1 MKYRA
6 LGSTGIQVSPLCLG
20 TMQFGW
26 TADEATSFE
35 ILSAAFDAGINFFDT
50 ADMYSNWVT
59 GNPGGISEEII
70 GRWWKQAQI
79 PREKLVIA
87 TKVRGQMGDP
97 PTEGLSKKR
106 ILKMVEDSLRR
117 LQLEYIDLYQAHWPD
132 EETGIEETL
141 RAFDDLLQAGKVR
154 AIGCSNYTG
163 AEFLEALEASKQ
175 LGLARFET
183 IQPQYSLVR
192 RAEFESELAAICGE
206 RDMGV
211 IPYSPLAA
219 GFLTGKYRRDFT
231 PDSERAESVA
241 KYFTDKN
248 WSLLDEMDTIAA
260 AHDATVAQVAL
271 AWLLANPTITSPII
285 GANSI
290 AQLSDSLAAVEL
302 TLTSEEKEILAEK
315 TIIQMPLR

>member
-70 GRWWKQAQI
+70 GRWWEQARI

-97 PTEGLSKKR
+97 PTEGLSGSR

-117 LQLEYIDLYQAHWPD
+117 LRLEYIDLYQAHWPD
-132 EETGIEETL
+132 ETIEIEETL
-141 RAFDDLLQAGKVR
+141 RAFDDLVQAGKVR

-163 AEFLEALEASKQ
+163 AELLEALETSKQ

-192 RAEFESELAAICGE
+192 RTEFESELAAICRE
-206 RDMGV
+206 RDIGV

-219 GFLTGKYRRDFT
+219 GFLTGKYRRDVR

-241 KYFTDKN
+241 KYFTGKN
-248 WSLLDEMDTIAA
+248 WRLLDEMDAIAA
-260 AHDATVAQVAL
+260 AHDATVTQVAL

-285 GANSI
+285 GANSTT
-290 AQLSDSLAAVEL
+290 QLKDSLAAVEL
-302 TLTSEEKEILAEK
+302 TLAAEEKEILDMLSA
-315 TIIQMPLR
+315 

>member
-1 MKYRA
+1 MKYRV

-26 TADEATSFE
+26 TADQAISFE

-59 GNPGGISEEII
+59 GNPGGVSEEII
-70 GRWWKQAQI
+70 GRWWKQARI

-97 PTEGLSKKR
+97 PTEGLSGKR

-132 EETGIEETL
+132 ETTEIEETL
-141 RAFDDLLQAGKVR
+141 RAFDDLVQAGKVR

-163 AEFLEALEASKQ
+163 AEFLDALETSQ
-175 LGLARFET
+175 QIGLARFET
-183 IQPQYSLVR
+183 IQPKYSLVH
-192 RAEFESELAAICGE
+192 RADYESELAAIC
-206 RDMGV
+206 RDRDIGV

-231 PDSERAESVA
+231 PDSVRAEGVA
-241 KYFTDKN
+241 KYFTEEN
-248 WSLLDEMDTIAA
+248 WTLLDKMDAIAA
-260 AHDATVAQVAL
+260 AHDATVTQVAL

-285 GANSI
+285 GANSTM
-290 AQLSDSLAAVEL
+290 QLKDSLAAVEL
-302 TLTSEEKEILAEK
+302 TLAAEEKEILDQLSA
-315 TIIQMPLR
+315 

>member
-1 MKYRA
+1 MKYRE

-26 TADEATSFE
+26 TADEDASFE
-35 ILSAAFDAGINFFDT
+35 IMSAAYTAGINFFDT
-50 ADMYSNWVT
+50 ADMYSNWFA

-79 PREKLVIA
+79 PREKLIIA

-97 PTEGLSKKR
+97 PTEGLSRKR

-117 LQLEYIDLYQAHWPD
+117 LQVEYIDLYQAHWPD
-132 EETGIEETL
+132 QAIEIEETL
-141 RAFDDLLQAGKVR
+141 RAFDDLVRAGKVR

-163 AEFLEALEASKQ
+163 AEFLEALKVSKESE
-175 LGLARFET
+175 LACFET
-183 IQPQYSLVR
+183 IQPQYSLVH
-192 RAEFESELAAICGE
+192 RAEFERELASIC
-206 RDMGV
+206 RDRDIGV

-231 PDSERAESVA
+231 PESARAERVA
-241 KYFTDKN
+241 KYFTEKN
-248 WSLLDEMDTIAA
+248 WNLLDEMDAIAA
-260 AHDATVAQVAL
+260 AHEATVTQVAL
-271 AWLLANPTITSPII
+271 AWLLANPTIASPIV

-290 AQLSDSLAAVEL
+290 TQLSDSLAAVEW
-302 TLTSEEKEILAEK
+302 TLKTEEKEILDS
-315 TIIQMPLR
+315 LSV

>member
-1 MKYRA
+1 MKYRV

-26 TADEATSFE
+26 TADQAISFE

-59 GNPGGISEEII
+59 GNPGGVSEEII
-70 GRWWKQAQI
+70 GRWWKQARI
-79 PREKLVIA
+79 PREKLIIA

-97 PTEGLSKKR
+97 PTEGLLRKR

-132 EETGIEETL
+132 ETTEIEETL
-141 RAFDDLLQAGKVR
+141 RAFDDLVQAGKVR

-163 AEFLEALEASKQ
+163 AEFLDALETSQ
-175 LGLARFET
+175 QIGLARFET
-183 IQPQYSLVR
+183 IQPKYSLVH
-192 RAEFESELAAICGE
+192 RADYESELAAIC
-206 RDMGV
+206 RDRDIGV

-231 PDSERAESVA
+231 PDSVRAEGVA
-241 KYFTDKN
+241 KYFTEEN
-248 WSLLDEMDTIAA
+248 WTLLDKMDAIAA
-260 AHDATVAQVAL
+260 AHDATVTQVAL

-285 GANSI
+285 GANSTT
-290 AQLSDSLAAVEL
+290 QLKDSLAAVGL
-302 TLTSEEKEILAEK
+302 TLAVEEKEILDRLSA
-315 TIIQMPLR
+315 

>member
-1 MKYRA
+1 MEYRE

-26 TADEATSFE
+26 TADEAASFE
-35 ILSAAFDAGINFFDT
+35 IMSTAFDAGINFFDT
-50 ADMYSNWVT
+50 ADMYSNWFA

-79 PREKLVIA
+79 PRDKLIIA

-97 PTEGLSKKR
+97 PREGLSKKH
-106 ILKMVEDSLRR
+106 ILQMVEDSLRR
-117 LQLEYIDLYQAHWPD
+117 LQVEYIDLYQAHWPD
-132 EETGIEETL
+132 EAVEIEDTL
-141 RAFDDLLQAGKVR
+141 RAFDELVQVGKVR

-163 AEFLEALEASKQ
+163 AEFLEALEASEQ
-175 LGLARFET
+175 FELARFET
-183 IQPQYSLVR
+183 LQPQYSLVH
-192 RAEFESELAAICGE
+192 RAEFEGELASICRE
-206 RDMGV
+206 RDIGV

-219 GFLTGKYRRDFT
+219 GFLTGKYRHDFT
-231 PDSERAESVA
+231 PESARAEKVA
-241 KYFTDKN
+241 KYFSEKN
-248 WSLLDEMDTIAA
+248 WNLLDEMDAIAA
-260 AHDATVAQVAL
+260 AHEATVTQVAL

-302 TLTSEEKEILAEK
+302 TLKTEEKEILDRLSA
-315 TIIQMPLR
+315 